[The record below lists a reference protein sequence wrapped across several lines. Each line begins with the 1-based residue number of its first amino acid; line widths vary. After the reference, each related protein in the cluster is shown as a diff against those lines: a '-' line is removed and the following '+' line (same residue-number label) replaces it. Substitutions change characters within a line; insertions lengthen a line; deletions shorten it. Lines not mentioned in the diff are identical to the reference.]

1 MALVTE
7 HRATLGV
14 APTCQALAVPRAS
27 YYRWQHPPVQEAS
40 PVRSRRLPRALP
52 PEERQH
58 VLALLHD
65 ERFADLPPAEVYATL
80 LDEGKYVCSIRTM
93 YRVLQENAQV
103 HERRRQLR
111 HPRYAAPELLA
122 TGPNQLWSWDI
133 TKLKGP
139 AKWTYFYLYV
149 ILDVFSRYV
158 VGWMAA
164 LQESATLAQRLI
176 EETCAR
182 QGVAR
187 DTLTLH
193 ADRGPAMLAK
203 SVALLLADLG
213 VTQTHSRPHVSND
226 NPYSES
232 QFKTLKYHP
241 EFPDRFGSLQDARS
255 FLLDFFQWY
264 NTQHHHGGLGL
275 LTPWDVHH
283 GRAATRLAERE
294 ATLRAA
300 FAATPERF
308 VRGVPTPPALPQAV
322 WINKP
327 RAADAGAPS
336 TVPLPGKPSSA
347 DPVARRARGAPEGV
361 AQRARRAG
369 DSGPEPLVAVAQQA
383 KELHTKF

>member
-1 MALVTE
+1 MAIVTE
-7 HRATLGV
+7 HQATLGV
-14 APTCQALAVPRAS
+14 APVCQALAVPRAT
-27 YYRWQHPPVQEAS
+27 YYRWRQPTDRVPGARRV
-40 PVRSRRLPRALP
+40 PRSLP
-52 PEERQH
+52 PEERQQ
-58 VLALLHD
+58 VLALLND

-80 LDEGKYVCSIRTM
+80 LDEGQYVCSIRTM

-103 HERRRQLR
+103 RERRRQLR
-111 HPRYAAPELLA
+111 HPQYAAPELLA

-139 AKWTYFYLYV
+139 VKWTYFYLYV

-176 EETCAR
+176 EQTCQR
-182 QGVAR
+182 QGVDKGA
-187 DTLTLH
+187 LTIH

-213 VTQTHSRPHVSND
+213 VTKTHSRPHVSND

-264 NTQHHHGGLGL
+264 NTQHHHSGLGL
-275 LTPWDVHH
+275 LTPWDVHY
-283 GRAATRLAERE
+283 GRAETRLAERE

-308 VRGVPTPPALPQAV
+308 VRGIPKPPALPQAV

-327 RAADAGAPS
+327 RPAETATQTALACD
-336 TVPLPGKPSSA
+336 LPEVELA
-347 DPVARRARGAPEGV
+347 ARRARGAPEGV

-369 DSGPEPLVAVAQQA
+369 DRGTEPLVAVAEQA
-383 KELHTKF
+383 KELHSKF

>member
-1 MALVTE
+1 MAIVTE
-7 HRATLGV
+7 QQATLGV
-14 APTCQALAVPRAS
+14 APVCRALAVPRAT
-27 YYRWQHPPVQEAS
+27 YYRWQYPTEKEHGPVPP
-40 PVRSRRLPRALP
+40 RRVPRALP
-52 PEERQH
+52 PAERQQ

-65 ERFADLPPAEVYATL
+65 DRFADRPPAEVYATL

-93 YRVLQENAQV
+93 YRILNEQDEVK
-103 HERRRQLR
+103 ERRRQLR

-139 AKWTYFYLYV
+139 VTWTYFSLYV

-158 VGWMAA
+158 VGWLAA
-164 LQESATLAQRLI
+164 VQDSATVAHRLI
-176 EETCAR
+176 EQTCER
-182 QGVAR
+182 QGIAQN
-187 DTLTLH
+187 TLTIH
-193 ADRGPAMLAK
+193 ADRGAAMLAK

-213 VTQTHSRPHVSND
+213 VTKTHSRPHVSND

-264 NTQHHHGGLGL
+264 NTMHHHSGLGW

-283 GRAATRLAERE
+283 GMAETRLAERGVV
-294 ATLRAA
+294 LRKA
-300 FAATPERF
+300 FEATPERF
-308 VRGVPTPPALPQAV
+308 VQGAPTPPALPREV

-327 RAADAGAPS
+327 RAQED
-336 TVPLPGKPSSA
+336 SSDTFA
-347 DPVARRARGAPEGV
+347 
-361 AQRARRAG
+361 
-369 DSGPEPLVAVAQQA
+369 
-383 KELHTKF
+383 TKF